1 MKYLILLII
10 TLFIFNGC
18 SKQQGNIVKMNDIKS
33 YLLVDNNK
41 KSKDL
46 ENANTNINF
55 WAKRLKDNPGN
66 SFFQQTLA
74 GWMDSRFRLTG
85 NIDDLLTADTLLQA
99 ANKDAK
105 EHDVSLL
112 HGLSQNAISRH
123 QFKLAL
129 EYARKAFT
137 LTEARFTSAMLLA
150 DVLMETGSYDE
161 AHSILIMFK
170 DSSALPYLIRTSR
183 FYQHEGNLDS
193 AIIDMKAAYSI
204 AEHDNNNSMVC
215 FADNLIG
222 TYSIEAGNM
231 QQAYDVFLD
240 ALKHNPNYIAA
251 IEGIATIAIVN
262 DKNTDIAKD
271 IYESLSQSLSSPD
284 PYLNLYK
291 IAKYNNDEAK
301 KQEYLKTFLAKATD
315 ARYGR
320 MYNKYVVNIEAE
332 EFKNFP
338 KAKQIAESEI
348 AERPTPSSYFML
360 AWAYFQN
367 GDTEK
372 SIEIIKQNVEGKTT
386 DPETLTKIDRIYLE
400 QTKKM

>member
-1 MKYLILLII
+1 MKYIIISLI

-55 WAKRLKDNPGN
+55 WGKRLKDNPGN

-161 AHSILIMFK
+161 AHSILIMYK

-271 IYESLSQSLSSPD
+271 IYAVADQSAAHRRAATRRPHTNKRTRGRD
-284 PYLNLYK
+284 DENETE
-291 IAKYNNDEAK
+291 NNCRGVRRVSRKDRPWWDRKRRRRQGPLPAP
-301 KQEYLKTFLAKATD
+301 AVR
-315 ARYGR
+315 ARDR
-320 MYNKYVVNIEAE
+320 R
-332 EFKNFP
+332 
-338 KAKQIAESEI
+338 
-348 AERPTPSSYFML
+348 RPH
-360 AWAYFQN
+360 
-367 GDTEK
+367 
-372 SIEIIKQNVEGKTT
+372 
-386 DPETLTKIDRIYLE
+386 R
-400 QTKKM
+400 

>member
-1 MKYLILLII
+1 
-10 TLFIFNGC
+10 
-18 SKQQGNIVKMNDIKS
+18 MNDIKS

-41 KSKDL
+41 KSKEL
-46 ENANTNINF
+46 ETVNININF
-55 WAKRLKDNPGN
+55 WRKRLKDNPGN
-66 SFFQQTLA
+66 SFFQQTLSS
-74 GWMDSRFRLTG
+74 WLDSRFRLTG
-85 NIDDLLTADTLLQA
+85 NIDDLLTEDTLLQA
-99 ANKDAK
+99 ANTDSK
-105 EHDVSLL
+105 EKDVSLL
-112 HGLSQNAISRH
+112 QALSQNAISRH
-123 QFKLAL
+123 QFRQAL
-129 EYARKAFT
+129 DYVRKAFT
-137 LTEARFTSAMLLA
+137 LTEARFTSAMLMA

-161 AHSILIMFK
+161 ARSYLVMYK
-170 DSSALPYLIRTSR
+170 DSASLPYLIRRSR
-183 FYQHEGNLDS
+183 FHQHEGNLDS
-193 AIIDMKAAYSI
+193 AIIDMKAAYAI
-204 AEHDNNNSMVC
+204 AEHDNNNSMIC
-215 FADNLIG
+215 FSDNLIA

-231 QQAYDVFLD
+231 QQAYDSFLD

-271 IYESLSQSLSSPD
+271 IYESLSQTLNSPD

-291 IAKYNNDEAK
+291 IAKYNNDEGK
-301 KQEYLKTFLAKATD
+301 KQEYLKAFLDRATD
-315 ARYGR
+315 VKYGR

-332 EFKNFP
+332 EFKNFAR
-338 KAKQIAESEI
+338 AKQIAESEI
-348 AERPTPSSYFML
+348 TERPTPSSYFML